1 MKKMRVGVVGCGAIG
16 SVVVDYLVKGR
27 IPHLRLGGVCEIDPV
42 RREEINRRWRIR
54 AVKDLARLVTSADLV
69 VETAVV
75 SVVRDLL
82 GLCIRNQ
89 KDLMVLSVG
98 GLLGCED
105 LLKRAEKA
113 GIRVLV
119 PSGAISGIDA
129 LKSAALGRIKRITLT
144 TYKPPS
150 GLAGVEYI
158 KRRGIDLSSLK
169 ESEEVFSGTVRQAVR
184 HFPKNINVAATV
196 ALAVGR
202 MRGVYVRI
210 VADPTLSTNVH
221 ELVVEGSH
229 GRIFTRTENLPS
241 PDNPR
246 TSFMAVLSALRRL
259 RDYETKGLCI
269 GT

>member
-1 MKKMRVGVVGCGAIG
+1 MRKKKVGVVGCGAIG
-16 SVVVDYLVKGR
+16 SVVVEHLVGGMF
-27 IPHLRLGGVCEIDPV
+27 PHLRLGGVCEVDPLRV
-42 RREEINRRWRIR
+42 EEVNRRWGVRV
-54 AVKDLARLVTSADLV
+54 VKDLDRLVSSVDLV
-69 VETAVV
+69 LETAVV
-75 SVVRDLL
+75 SVVRDVLE
-82 GLCIRNQ
+82 LCIRHR

-98 GLLGCED
+98 GLLACGD
-105 LLKRAEKA
+105 LLERAEKV

-158 KRRGIDLSSLK
+158 KKQGIDLSSLNEK
-169 ESEEVFSGTVRQAVR
+169 TEVFSGTVRQAVR
-184 HFPKNINVAATV
+184 YFPKNINVAATV
-196 ALAVGR
+196 SLAVGR

-210 VADPTLSTNVH
+210 VADPALSTNVH

-241 PDNPR
+241 PENPR

-259 RDYETKGLCI
+259 MDYECKGLCI
-269 GT
+269 GN